1 MGVQIHALP
10 EALTVAGGEYFVK
23 DNGSVTEKIDY
34 DTLAAAIIEQFAGS
48 TIGGSAQTL
57 KNAIDTLTSTVTTMQ
72 AMEDLTSQV
81 TTSTYVN
88 NVALYRFGR
97 VYYLRFAIT
106 ASMPASSWTT
116 LLSLPADY
124 TPGNDVAMAHTHFNT
139 TNVGKDVEVSMRMTG
154 EARGYLS
161 SALAS
166 TTSVTCSGCWI
177 K

>member
-72 AMEDLTSQV
+72 AVEDLTSQV
-81 TTSTYVN
+81 TTSAYVN

-97 VYYLRFAIT
+97 VYYLRFAMLST
-106 ASMPASSWTT
+106 TPATSWTT
-116 LLSLPADY
+116 LLTLPSAY
-124 TPGNDVAMAHTHFNT
+124 TPANDVAMAVSHYNSA
-139 TNVGKDVEVSMRMTG
+139 NVGKNVVATMRYTS

-161 SALAS
+161 TALS
-166 TTSVTCSGCWI
+166 SGGSVTCSACWI